1 MENKKNDNNE
11 TPALQGVDLWRAIL
25 EENDRR
31 YIQKHILSETSFES
45 SGDESEES
53 DSSSSASNL
62 SECAAIQRTL
72 ELENSFSSDGSLDLS
87 AAIQRTLELENSFSS
102 DGSLDLSAISISDVK
117 RATCD
122 CCWRFFHA
130 QYVRART
137 RKSLIA
143 MAITGTGTTYLIVD
157 DNTMPL
163 LKECC
168 IEYYDRWL

>member
-1 MENKKNDNNE
+1 MENGKTGSNE
-11 TPALQGVDLWRAIL
+11 VPALQGVDLWRAIL

-31 YIQKHILSETSFES
+31 YMQKHILSETSFES

-53 DSSSSASNL
+53 NSSSSVSNL

-72 ELENSFSSDGSLDLS
+72 ELENSFSSDGSQDLS
-87 AAIQRTLELENSFSS
+87 S
-102 DGSLDLSAISISDVK
+102 ISISDVK

-143 MAITGTGTTYLIVD
+143 LAITGSTYLIVD